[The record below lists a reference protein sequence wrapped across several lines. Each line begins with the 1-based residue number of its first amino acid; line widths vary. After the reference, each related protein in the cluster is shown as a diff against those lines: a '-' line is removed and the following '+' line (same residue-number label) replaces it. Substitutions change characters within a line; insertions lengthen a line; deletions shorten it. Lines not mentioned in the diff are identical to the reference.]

1 MNKFKNKKISLIK
14 GVSYI
19 SLSVFLHM
27 ALLFNNYKKSVF
39 VGDKLIPV
47 EILNIEPIAS
57 KGEYFLEFEKQA
69 LNNIKKNISDE
80 KPIDNKDQ
88 INELVEEKIEK
99 FLQLSTI
106 KDEIKN
112 NSTDKYLKINKPIG
126 TSGDINQNILDKGS
140 LKGLGVEKITCLSCV
155 KPKYPKLA
163 LRRGY
168 EGILKL
174 KVLIAKNGEVINVKI
189 IKSTGYK
196 VLDKSGIE
204 AAKKSKFYPLKKE
217 RTLNL
222 EYILKLN
229 S

>member
-1 MNKFKNKKISLIK
+1 MNKFKTKKISLLK

-47 EILNIEPIAS
+47 EILNIEPISS

-126 TSGDINQNILDKGS
+126 TSGEINQNELEKGS

-155 KPKYPKLA
+155 KPEYPKLA

>member
-27 ALLFNNYKKSVF
+27 AILFNNYKKSVF

-99 FLQLSTI
+99 FLQMSTI

-126 TSGDINQNILDKGS
+126 TSGEINQNELEKGS

-155 KPKYPKLA
+155 KPEYPKLA

-168 EGILKL
+168 EGILRL

>member
-14 GVSYI
+14 GGSYI

-126 TSGDINQNILDKGS
+126 TSGEINQNELEKGS

-155 KPKYPKLA
+155 KPEYPKLA

>member
-14 GVSYI
+14 GGSYI

-47 EILNIEPIAS
+47 EILNIEPISS

-126 TSGDINQNILDKGS
+126 TSGEINQNELEKGS

-155 KPKYPKLA
+155 KPEYPKLA

>member
-1 MNKFKNKKISLIK
+1 MNKFKNEKISLLK
-14 GVSYI
+14 AGAYI

-47 EILNIEPIAS
+47 EILNIEPISS

-99 FLQLSTI
+99 FIQVSTI

-126 TSGDINQNILDKGS
+126 TSGEINQNELEKGS

-155 KPKYPKLA
+155 KPEYPKLA

-174 KVLIAKNGEVINVKI
+174 KVLIAKNGDVINVKI

-217 RTLNL
+217 RGLNL

>member
-99 FLQLSTI
+99 FLQMSTI

-126 TSGDINQNILDKGS
+126 TSGEINQNELEKGS

-155 KPKYPKLA
+155 KPEYPKLA

>member
-126 TSGDINQNILDKGS
+126 TSGEINQNELEKGS

-155 KPKYPKLA
+155 KPEYPKLA

>member
-14 GVSYI
+14 GGSYI

-69 LNNIKKNISDE
+69 LNNIRKNISDE
-80 KPIDNKDQ
+80 KPIDNKNN

-126 TSGDINQNILDKGS
+126 TSGEINQNELEKGS

-155 KPKYPKLA
+155 KPEYPKLA

>member
-14 GVSYI
+14 GVIYI

-126 TSGDINQNILDKGS
+126 TSGEINQNELEKGS

-155 KPKYPKLA
+155 KPEYPKLA

>member
-27 ALLFNNYKKSVF
+27 AILFNNYKKSVF

-99 FLQLSTI
+99 FLQMSTI

-126 TSGDINQNILDKGS
+126 TSGEINQNELEKGS

-155 KPKYPKLA
+155 KPEYPKLA

-168 EGILKL
+168 EGILRL

-204 AAKKSKFYPLKKE
+204 AAKNSKFYPLKKE

>member
-1 MNKFKNKKISLIK
+1 MNKFKNKKINLIK
-14 GVSYI
+14 GGSYI

-47 EILNIEPIAS
+47 EILNIEPISS

-126 TSGDINQNILDKGS
+126 TSGEINQNELEKGS

-155 KPKYPKLA
+155 KPEYPKLA

>member
-126 TSGDINQNILDKGS
+126 TSGEINQNELEKGS

-155 KPKYPKLA
+155 KPEYPKLA

-174 KVLIAKNGEVINVKI
+174 KVLIAKNGDVINVKI

>member
-1 MNKFKNKKISLIK
+1 MNKSNNKKINLIK
-14 GVSYI
+14 GGSYI

-47 EILNIEPIAS
+47 EILNIEPISS
-57 KGEYFLEFEKQA
+57 KGEYFLEFENQA
-69 LNNIKKNISDE
+69 LNNIKKNISDQ
-80 KPIDNKDQ
+80 KPINNTDETY
-88 INELVEEKIEK
+88 ELFEEKVEK

-126 TSGDINQNILDKGS
+126 TSGEINQNELEKGS

-155 KPKYPKLA
+155 KPEYPKLA

>member
-1 MNKFKNKKISLIK
+1 MNKFKNKKIILIK

-47 EILNIEPIAS
+47 EILNIEPISS

-126 TSGDINQNILDKGS
+126 TSGEINQNELEKGS

-155 KPKYPKLA
+155 KPEYPKLA

>member
-1 MNKFKNKKISLIK
+1 
-14 GVSYI
+14 
-19 SLSVFLHM
+19 M

-126 TSGDINQNILDKGS
+126 TSGEINQNELEKGS

-155 KPKYPKLA
+155 KPEYPKLA

>member
-14 GVSYI
+14 GGSYI

-47 EILNIEPIAS
+47 EILNIEQIAS

-99 FLQLSTI
+99 SLQLSTI

-126 TSGDINQNILDKGS
+126 TSGEINQNELEKGS

-155 KPKYPKLA
+155 KPEYPKLA

>member
-1 MNKFKNKKISLIK
+1 MNKFKNEKISLLK
-14 GVSYI
+14 AGAYI

-47 EILNIEPIAS
+47 EILNIEPISS

-126 TSGDINQNILDKGS
+126 TSGEINQNELEKGS
-140 LKGLGVEKITCLSCV
+140 LKGLGVEKITCLSCL
-155 KPKYPKLA
+155 KPEYPKLA

>member
-1 MNKFKNKKISLIK
+1 MNKFKTKKISLLK

-126 TSGDINQNILDKGS
+126 TSGEINQNELEKGS

-155 KPKYPKLA
+155 KPEYPKLA

>member
-14 GVSYI
+14 GGSYI

-80 KPIDNKDQ
+80 KPIDNKDH

-126 TSGDINQNILDKGS
+126 TSGEINQNELEKGS

-155 KPKYPKLA
+155 KPEYPKLA

>member
-27 ALLFNNYKKSVF
+27 AILFNNYNKSVF

-99 FLQLSTI
+99 FLQMSTI

-126 TSGDINQNILDKGS
+126 TSGEINQNELEKGS

-155 KPKYPKLA
+155 KPEYPKLA

-168 EGILKL
+168 EGILRL

-204 AAKKSKFYPLKKE
+204 AAKNSKFYPLKKE

>member
-14 GVSYI
+14 GGSYI

-126 TSGDINQNILDKGS
+126 TSGDINQNELEKGS

-155 KPKYPKLA
+155 KPEYPKLA